1 MQEKETIII
10 SLGGAIVVPDM
21 PNPEFISA
29 FKKII
34 LSWVEKDK
42 KFVIIVG
49 GGKTCRRY
57 NEALS
62 KVIDATNI
70 DLDWMG
76 IYSTQLNAQLVR
88 LSFGGLAASDI
99 VINPSDV
106 KKFQENIIIGAGWQP
121 GCSTDTDAILIAKEL
136 KAKKIINLSNVD
148 YVYDSDPKTNK
159 TAKKFE
165 NLTWKEYRSFISSK
179 WTPGSNT
186 PFDPIASEM
195 AEKEGM
201 EVAFMSG
208 QNLQGLNDYLN
219 GEAFTGTTIKN

>member
-10 SLGGAIVVPDM
+10 SLGGAIVVPDL

-29 FKKII
+29 FKSII
-34 LSWVEKDK
+34 LNWVGKDK

-62 KVIDATNI
+62 KVIEATNE

-88 LSFGGLAASDI
+88 LSFGNEAANQI
-99 VINPSDV
+99 VINPNDV
-106 KKFQENIIIGAGWQP
+106 KNFTDNIIIGSGWQP
-121 GCSTDTDAILIAKEL
+121 GCSTDTDAVLVAKEL
-136 KAKKIINLSNVD
+136 NAKKIINLSNID

-208 QNLQGLNDYLN
+208 HNLEGLNSYLN
-219 GEAFTGTTIKN
+219 GESFTGTTIKN